1 MPNYYL
7 WLIGALFSLLSFLK
21 KKDGYIGKISRDL
34 SVLASVAL
42 QPTMRLV
49 SLVMD
54 FLIELVHGLSYLLSK
69 TCDAAH
75 LRDQQI
81 LNYELIVSF
90 VF

>member
-1 MPNYYL
+1 MGLVVIFPSWPLAFPWPLQPPARLVRMPNYYL

-49 SLVMD
+49 SLVCQID
-54 FLIELVHGLSYLLSK
+54 GL
-69 TCDAAH
+69 
-75 LRDQQI
+75 
-81 LNYELIVSF
+81 
-90 VF
+90 